1 MAPAVLSVSLTN
13 DAAST
18 AQVITKAPAS
28 LTSDTSAHFE
38 FSDPGKHGSF
48 QCKLDKALFVPCGPG
63 GTGYYD
69 PALGWHLPQACW
81 PVLTMSDLPIDQNAC
96 AGATFELMY
105 LGRATQQ

>member
-48 QCKLDKALFVPCGPG
+48 QCKLDKAPFVPCGPW
-63 GTGYYD
+63 GTSYND
-69 PALGWHLPQACW
+69 LAPGWHFPQTRC
-81 PVLTMSDLPIDQNAC
+81 PVLTTLDLPIDQDAC
-96 AGATFELMY
+96 AGATFELIY
-105 LGRATQQ
+105 VGRATQQ

>member
-28 LTSDTSAHFE
+28 LTSDTA
-38 FSDPGKHGSF
+38 GSHR
-48 QCKLDKALFVPCGPG
+48 VPCLWNLVVARPFRGSVVVPG
-63 GTGYYD
+63 SSSETLS
-69 PALGWHLPQACW
+69 ALGVPQACW